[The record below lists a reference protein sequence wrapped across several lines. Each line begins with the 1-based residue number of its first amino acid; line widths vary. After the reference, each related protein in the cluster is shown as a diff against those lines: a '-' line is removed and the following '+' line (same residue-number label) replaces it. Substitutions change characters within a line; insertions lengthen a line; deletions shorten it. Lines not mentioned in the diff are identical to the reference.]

1 MKTSHLL
8 GAVLCSVLA
17 LGTGFSPAQAASSD
31 IKIVLPEEADLLEPC
46 MATRSNIGRVIM
58 ENVSET
64 LTELDV
70 RGKQGV
76 MPRLA
81 EKWEQTGDGTW
92 RFHLRQGVTFSDG
105 KAFGAKD
112 VKYSFDR
119 IFSDKNICESRRYF
133 GGMKFDVKIVDDTTI
148 EIGPTT
154 KLAFEGIGNAVTYT
168 GDAPEILGDETD
180 SGTGNTVTAG

>member
-1 MKTSHLL
+1 MKTSRLFGAIL
-8 GAVLCSVLA
+8 GSVLV
-17 LGTGFSPAQAASSD
+17 LGTGVAPAQAASSD

-81 EKWEQTGDGTW
+81 EKWEQTGDGAW
-92 RFHLRQGVTFSDG
+92 RFQLRQGVKFS
-105 KAFGAKD
+105 
-112 VKYSFDR
+112 
-119 IFSDKNICESRRYF
+119 
-133 GGMKFDVKIVDDTTI
+133 
-148 EIGPTT
+148 
-154 KLAFEGIGNAVTYT
+154 
-168 GDAPEILGDETD
+168 
-180 SGTGNTVTAG
+180 